1 MISNGVTR
9 LCPIPISSV
18 RISDSFWSPRLE
30 LWRTLTLNDVL
41 DKFDQE
47 GAFDNFDRVSEGLTE
62 GHKGMPWYD
71 GLIYETIRAAADFL
85 ASQPD
90 LELERRIDALICR
103 IARAASADP
112 DGYVNTF
119 TTLMRPTQRWGLNGG
134 NAIWQ
139 HDLYN
144 AGALV
149 EAAVHYYQATGKT
162 ELLKVATKFAN
173 YICSIIG
180 PSPKMNMVPEH
191 AMPEEAF
198 VELYRLYRD
207 NPSLIEKV
215 GLPVDAGSYLK
226 QTEFW
231 IEARGNYEGRES
243 FGAYSQ
249 DHMPILKQPTIEGHA
264 VRATLLTA
272 GLAAAAY
279 ENEREDYVAASKRLW
294 DDMVCR
300 KMHITGGIGAY
311 AWEEKFGDDY
321 ELPNDA
327 YLETCAAV
335 SAGFYHRNM
344 HLLTGEA
351 RPIDELERAL
361 INGVLPGVSLDGTR
375 YFYVNPLEAG
385 ASHRRWNWHGCPCC
399 PPMFLKIVAALPG
412 YIYSQDENGIYLN
425 LFLSNT
431 AKFVHKEAKIEIT
444 VETQYPWIGGLKV
457 SVSPAKPV
465 KMAIGIR
472 KPHWSEEG
480 SYLVN
485 GQTICPEIKSGYAV
499 IDREWRAG
507 DTLEY
512 RFDLKPVLVQSN
524 PKVKANRGLNA
535 IAHGP
540 VVYCLESID
549 NGGDVRSLCVPSH
562 AELRSSFDS
571 QTLGGVVRIETDG
584 LRVMEEDWSY
594 NLYKPAAEH
603 RAIERTAIQ
612 AVPYYANANREPGD
626 MRVWIP
632 STPDRTNPLP
642 LPTLAS
648 EAGISVS
655 YHLERDPVSAL
666 NDRIEPHA
674 SDDATI
680 ARMTWWPHKGNEE
693 WAQYTFP
700 EPAKLIGVDVY
711 WWDEAR
717 TGAGCRVPDSW
728 RIEWLDGEEWKPVQ
742 SPSAYGIDVDK
753 FNRCVFEPIETT
765 AIRLAVKM
773 QERFSAGILEWRV
786 F

>member
-1 MISNGVTR
+1 MVSNVSSR
-9 LCPIPISSV
+9 LSPVPISSV
-18 RISDSFWSPRLE
+18 RVNDLFWSPKLDN
-30 LWRTLTLNDVL
+30 WRNITLKDVL
-41 DKFDQE
+41 DKFEQE
-47 GAFDNFDRVSEGLTE
+47 GAFGNFDRVAMGLAE

-71 GLIYETIRAAADFL
+71 GLIYETIRGAADFL
-85 ASQPD
+85 AA
-90 LELERRIDALICR
+90 ERNPAIEHRLDSLISR
-103 IARAASADP
+103 IAKAAAADP
-112 DGYVNTF
+112 DGYINTF

-144 AGALV
+144 AGALI
-149 EAAVHYYQATGKT
+149 EAAVHYYQSTRKT

-207 NPSLIEKV
+207 NPSLATEV
-215 GLPVDAGSYLK
+215 GLPVDANNYLK

-231 IEARGNYEGRES
+231 IEARGNYDGRES

-264 VRATLLTA
+264 VRATLMTA
-272 GLAAAAY
+272 GLSAAAY
-279 ENEREDYVAASKRLW
+279 ENGKARYIGASKRLW
-294 DDMVCR
+294 DDMVYR

-311 AWEEKFGDDY
+311 AHEEKFGDDY

-361 INGVLPGVSLDGTR
+361 INGVLPGVSLDGTS

-412 YIYSQDENGIYLN
+412 YVYSQDEKGIYVN

-431 AKFVHKEAKIEIT
+431 AELVHGGTNVNLSIET
-444 VETQYPWIGGLKV
+444 EYPWKGGVKV
-457 SVSPAKPV
+457 KVIPEEPV
-465 KMAIGIR
+465 HMAIR
-472 KPHWSEEG
+472 LRQPYWCSAY
-480 SYLVN
+480 SYEVN
-485 GQTICPEIKSGYAV
+485 GQAICPEIKSGYAV
-499 IDREWRAG
+499 IDREWSPG
-507 DTLEY
+507 DILES
-512 RFDLKPVLVQSN
+512 RFELKPVLVQSN

-535 IAHGP
+535 IVYGP
-540 VVYCLESID
+540 VVYCLESVD
-549 NGGDVRSLCVPSH
+549 NGGDVRSLCVPIGTRLE
-562 AELRSSFDS
+562 ATFERDL
-571 QTLGGVVRIETDG
+571 LGGVVLIKADAQ
-584 LRVMEEDWSY
+584 RVNEEDWSDT
-594 NLYKPAAEH
+594 LYKPVASETPIEKVVAA
-603 RAIERTAIQ
+603 
-612 AVPYYANANREPGD
+612 AVPYYANANREAGD

-632 STPDRTNPLP
+632 STPDRANPLP
-642 LPTLAS
+642 LPTIAS
-648 EAGISVS
+648 EAEVSVS
-655 YHLERDPVSAL
+655 YHLERDPLAAL
-666 NDRIEPHA
+666 NDRVEPHS

-680 ARMTWWPHKGNEE
+680 SRMTWWPHKGGEE
-693 WAQYTFP
+693 WAQYTFKQP
-700 EPAKLIGVDVY
+700 TKLIGVDVY
-711 WWDEAR
+711 WWDEER
-717 TGAGCRVPDSW
+717 TGAGCRVPESW
-728 RIEWLDGEEWKPVQ
+728 RVEWLNGEEWTPVQ
-742 SPSAYGIDVDK
+742 STSGYGCAVDR
-753 FNRCVFEPIETT
+753 FNRCVFEEIETS
-765 AIRLAVKM
+765 AIRLVVKM
-773 QERFSAGILEWRV
+773 QEKFSAGILEWRV